1 MLPPISASSSAQL
14 PDVAS
19 SRASN
24 PGNKP
29 VESAATPAE
38 SRAQLNTSIIQATL
52 EVSISTQNEPL
63 VLLLKSAITGI
74 NELLEPEF
82 GPNAIQN
89 AVSQDNTPEGTAGR
103 IVSLSTGFFEAFKQQ
118 HAGEDEAAVLGK
130 FMATIRSGFEQG
142 YNEARDI
149 LQGLRVLSGDIASNI
164 EKTYALVQQGYAEF
178 EAARSRQSDTAP
190 TVQA

>member
-1 MLPPISASSSAQL
+1 MLPPIPASSSAQL

-24 PGNKP
+24 RGNKP
-29 VESAATPAE
+29 VESATTPTE

-63 VLLLKSAITGI
+63 ALLLKSAITGI

-118 HAGEDEAAVLGK
+118 HAGEDEATVLEK

-149 LQGLRVLSGDIASNI
+149 LQGLRVLNGDIASNI

-178 EAARSRQSDTAP
+178 EAARSSPSDTDS